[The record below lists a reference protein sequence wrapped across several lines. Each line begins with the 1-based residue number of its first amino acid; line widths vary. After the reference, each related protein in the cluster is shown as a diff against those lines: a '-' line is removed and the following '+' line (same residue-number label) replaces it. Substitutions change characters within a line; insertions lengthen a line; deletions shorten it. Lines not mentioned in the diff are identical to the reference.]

1 MAENIHIE
9 PDAVTGAGKN
19 VADGTD
25 SARARMSGLFGRCRI
40 GSTINEMGGTVHS
53 VR

>member
-9 PDAVTGAGKN
+9 PDAVTSAGKN

-25 SARARMSGLFGRCRI
+25 TARTHMSGLFGWRRI